1 MTLTKSDRTKLIEE
15 LKPLLLTKDNRE
27 KLIEEM
33 KEVFVTKE
41 ELGQALLDNNKY
53 LPSKDEFSKQMSNL
67 LKAVQ
72 DKNEE
77 KDVHDLQHEN
87 LGKDTTK
94 LKQQVQHLFK
104 TFEIKDP
111 TEVAPAY

>member
-1 MTLTKSDRTKLIEE
+1 MTLTKSDRS
-15 LKPLLLTKDNRE
+15 

-53 LPSKDEFSKQMSNL
+53 LPSKDDFAKQMSEL
-67 LKAVQ
+67 LKAVE
-72 DKNEE
+72 DKEN
-77 KDVHDLQHEN
+77 KGLVHDNLHAN

-104 TFEIKDP
+104 TFEIEDP
-111 TEVAPAY
+111 TDVAVSI

>member
-1 MTLTKSDRTKLIEE
+1 MTLTKSDRTKLIQEMEE
-15 LKPLLLTKDNRE
+15 K
-27 KLIEEM
+27 
-33 KEVFVTKE
+33 FVTKE
-41 ELGQALLDNNKY
+41 ELGQALIDNNAY
-53 LPSKDEFSKQMSNL
+53 LPSKDDFTKQMSNL

-94 LKQQVQHLFK
+94 LKQQVKHLFK
-104 TFEIKDP
+104 TFEIEDP
-111 TEVAPAY
+111 TSVVTSY

>member
-1 MTLTKSDRTKLIEE
+1 
-15 LKPLLLTKDNRE
+15 
-27 KLIEEM
+27 M

-72 DKNEE
+72 DKSEE
-77 KDVHDLQHEN
+77 KDTHDARHLSLTSDN
-87 LGKDTTK
+87 IK
-94 LKQQVQHLFK
+94 LKQQVKHLFK
-104 TFEIKDP
+104 TFEIIDP
-111 TEVAPAY
+111 TEVVPSY

>member
-1 MTLTKSDRTKLIEE
+1 MTLTKSDRT
-15 LKPLLLTKDNRE
+15 

-41 ELGQALLDNNKY
+41 ELGQAFIDNNVH
-53 LPSKDEFSKQMSNL
+53 LPSKDDFTKQMSEL

-72 DKNEE
+72 DKEN
-77 KDVHDLQHEN
+77 KGLVHDDLHAN

-104 TFEIKDP
+104 TFEIVDP
-111 TEVAPAY
+111 TEVAISI